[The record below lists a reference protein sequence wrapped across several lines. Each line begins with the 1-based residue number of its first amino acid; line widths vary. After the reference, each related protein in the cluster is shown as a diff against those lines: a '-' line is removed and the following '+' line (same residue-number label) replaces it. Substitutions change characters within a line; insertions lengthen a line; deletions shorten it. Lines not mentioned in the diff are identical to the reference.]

1 MSRPNLNTLPHKK
14 CRYRVKFLSAA
25 GGRVLV
31 PGGGGGDAGHSGALD
46 SVGRRCVQK
55 YDLER
60 LPFHMIFA

>member
-46 SVGRRCVQK
+46 SVVG
-55 YDLER
+55 DLCKN
-60 LPFHMIFA
+60 MIWSVYRSI

>member
-31 PGGGGGDAGHSGALD
+31 PGGGGGDAGHSGALG
-46 SVGRRCVQK
+46 SVGDVRK
-55 YDLER
+55 N
-60 LPFHMIFA
+60 MIWRVYRSI